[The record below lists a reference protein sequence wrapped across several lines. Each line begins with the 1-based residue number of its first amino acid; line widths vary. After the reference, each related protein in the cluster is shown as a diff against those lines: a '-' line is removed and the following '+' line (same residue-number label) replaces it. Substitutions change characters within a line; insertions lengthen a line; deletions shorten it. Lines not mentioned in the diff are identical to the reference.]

1 MMNPVTEIDM
11 GNVIDLSLNNDAMAC
26 VSMDVM
32 DEVDLSLNRSL
43 PELIGAYYEYTD
55 SLADCFD
62 ELEDSELYEAVNN
75 PDYTALEG
83 YLMKLDVLNL
93 SQMYVFKYKNT
104 NVTYDLSHLKEKVAL
119 KLEGYNGWKNYET
132 WNVALWL
139 GNDESLY
146 EIARKHRTYNVLRE
160 ALVEAGVW
168 RTADGIE
175 YDDPSL
181 DIEELDEFLFDLS

>member
-11 GNVIDLSLNNDAMAC
+11 GNVIDLSLNNDAMVC

-93 SQMYVFKYKNT
+93 S
-104 NVTYDLSHLKEKVAL
+104 
-119 KLEGYNGWKNYET
+119 
-132 WNVALWL
+132 
-139 GNDESLY
+139 
-146 EIARKHRTYNVLRE
+146 
-160 ALVEAGVW
+160 
-168 RTADGIE
+168 
-175 YDDPSL
+175 
-181 DIEELDEFLFDLS
+181 